1 MRLDLGMWPSLVVD
15 QKCLP
20 ADVTNVQKG
29 SGTIW
34 TFDDELARL
43 ANVQIVPDPF
53 WTLVGG
59 TRWGDG
65 LGVVS
70 QSLGGEITTRGAFRL
85 NHANTNICSTLT
97 E

>member
-1 MRLDLGMWPSLVVD
+1 MRLDLGMWSSLVVD

-20 ADVTNVQKG
+20 AGVTNVQKG

-53 WTLVGG
+53 WTLAAES
-59 TRWGDG
+59 GDALRETKQRAG
-65 LGVVS
+65 DA
-70 QSLGGEITTRGAFRL
+70 T
-85 NHANTNICSTLT
+85 
-97 E
+97 